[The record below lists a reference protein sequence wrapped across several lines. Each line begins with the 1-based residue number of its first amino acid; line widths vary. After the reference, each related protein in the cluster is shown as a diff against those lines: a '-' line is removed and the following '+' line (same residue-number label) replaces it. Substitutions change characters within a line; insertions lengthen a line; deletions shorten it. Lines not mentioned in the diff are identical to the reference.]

1 MNAQAAD
8 GAEPDPVAP
17 SMELL
22 LYLAEFDDAAVL
34 GKAAATSDAGVVP
47 PADHWEPGADAPLD
61 ADSPPAMPTPATNTD
76 RSNAAADHQ

>member
-17 SMELL
+17 SMEML
-22 LYLAEFDDAAVL
+22 LYLAEFDDAAPL
-34 GKAAATSDAGVVP
+34 GKTAASSDVGVVP
-47 PADHWEPGADAPLD
+47 PADHAQPGADAPLA
-61 ADSPPAMPTPATNTD
+61 ADSPAAMPTPATNTD